1 VVRQDISGNPVP
13 VRLAANGNLT
23 SDGSSTYLY
32 DVENR
37 LVSAGGGSS
46 ANLRYDPLG
55 RLYETS
61 GGAAG
66 ITRFL
71 YDGDELVAEYSGSGA
86 MLRRYVH
93 GSGIDD
99 PMAWFEGESVDAN
112 VAKLIKTNHQGSVI
126 ALTDGQGNL
135 TDINSYDEWG
145 IPAPTNTGRFQYT
158 GQAWIPEL
166 RMYHYKARIYSPT
179 LGRFLQ
185 TDPIGYDDQAN
196 LYAYVGNDP
205 VNRTDPS
212 GRETHYIFP
221 DGSTLIVQTYQTDA
235 KNGPVPSNTAI
246 EAAVN
251 SFLSGTTSTG
261 NTVTVVAVNGSA
273 DNPIIIRGN
282 SSLNDRDPNSAN
294 RSHID
299 KVGGRGVELA
309 PNANSDTAA
318 HEFGHGLGAKDHYG
332 PKRDSAGNVT
342 GTAPNSGHEKSIMGD
357 LNGPANAA
365 QVDEMMGEYDNRKF
379 CPAGTSS
386 GRVPC

>member
-1 VVRQDISGNPVP
+1 M
-13 VRLAANGNLT
+13 
-23 SDGSSTYLY
+23 
-32 DVENR
+32 ENR

-46 ANLRYDPLG
+46 TNLRYDPLG

-71 YDGDELVAEYSGSGA
+71 YDGDELVAEYSASGA

-93 GSGIDD
+93 GSGNDD
-99 PMAWFEGESVDAN
+99 PMAWFEGESIDAN

-185 TDPIGYDDQAN
+185 TDPIGYDDQVN

-205 VNRTDPS
+205 VNAIDPTGAVGECTGTLICNPDGTAKSGGNVNPGLAGSAFGSSDGVVPGQKGGSGSGWSTASVNQLYSQRASKGDPYAAVALEFGIENPSPSVKQARDDMMAALLIKQGAKAFVVRGSPLNGVSYTRSQWNQAQSLYRSIRTDLAKAYLNATAS
-212 GRETHYIFP
+212 DNQGYRGRLNPGQIYDVHKKVFDSY
-221 DGSTLIVQTYQTDA
+221 G
-235 KNGPVPSNTAI
+235 
-246 EAAVN
+246 
-251 SFLSGTTSTG
+251 LSMR
-261 NTVTVVAVNGSA
+261 V
-273 DNPIIIRGN
+273 
-282 SSLNDRDPNSAN
+282 
-294 RSHID
+294 
-299 KVGGRGVELA
+299 
-309 PNANSDTAA
+309 
-318 HEFGHGLGAKDHYG
+318 FGA
-332 PKRDSAGNVT
+332 SQMT
-342 GTAPNSGHEKSIMGD
+342 GTRLEAIATSPVWCIKCIGD
-357 LNGPANAA
+357 
-365 QVDEMMGEYDNRKF
+365 
-379 CPAGTSS
+379 
-386 GRVPC
+386 